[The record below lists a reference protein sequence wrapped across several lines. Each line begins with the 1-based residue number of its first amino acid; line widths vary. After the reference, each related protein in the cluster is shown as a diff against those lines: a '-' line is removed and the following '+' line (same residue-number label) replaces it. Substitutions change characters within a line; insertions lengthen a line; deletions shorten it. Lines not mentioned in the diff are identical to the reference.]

1 MGDILQLARP
11 ELRELKP
18 YSPGGYE
25 SGLVRLNANESPWR
39 IPSDNTERGL
49 NFYPPPRPLP
59 LRRLLAEHYGVIEE
73 KILVTR
79 GSTEA
84 IDLLIRGFCAAGKDQ
99 LLTCPP
105 TFDMYRLY
113 AGIQNAEVLEVP
125 LLREKGFAIDP
136 ESIVDRV
143 TERTKIIFLCSP
155 NNPTGQSIE
164 HGDIEF
170 ICQTVQEKT
179 LVVLD
184 EAYQE
189 FSDKQDFSALEEKY
203 ENVLRLRT
211 LSKFISLAGVRC
223 GAVIA
228 EPRLIDFLS
237 SILPP
242 YSFPTPSI
250 ELVLKAFD
258 KRSLNIGNERVQML
272 RTERAWLKK
281 ELMNVSD
288 VKKVWPSD
296 ANFIFVETSNA
307 KNFQETARQANVLVR
322 TFPDQPAL
330 KNFVRI
336 TVGRREDNNKLLQ
349 AF

>member
-1 MGDILQLARP
+1 MVDILQLARP
-11 ELRELKP
+11 ELRKLKP

-25 SGLVRLNANESPWR
+25 SDLVRLNANESPWR
-39 IPSDNTERGL
+39 IPGDNTERGL
-49 NFYPPPRPLP
+49 NFYPPPRPLL
-59 LRRLLAEHYGVIEE
+59 LRKLLADHYGVIEE

-113 AGIQNAEVLEVP
+113 AGIQNVEVLEVP
-125 LLREKGFAIDP
+125 LLREKGFIIDSR
-136 ESIVDRV
+136 SIVERV
-143 TERTKIIFLCSP
+143 TERTKVIFLCSP

-164 HGDIEF
+164 HEDIEF
-170 ICQTVQEKT
+170 ICQAVQKKS

-189 FSDKQDFSALEEKY
+189 FSDKQDFSVLEEKY

-228 EPRLIDFLS
+228 EPKLIDFLS

-272 RTERAWLKK
+272 RAERAWLKK
-281 ELMNVSD
+281 KLMNISD
-288 VKKVWPSD
+288 IKKVWPSD
-296 ANFIFVETSNA
+296 ANFIFIETSNA
-307 KNFQETARQANVLVR
+307 EKFKETARQANVLVR
-322 TFPDQPAL
+322 TFPDQPEL
-330 KNFVRI
+330 QNCVRI

>member
-1 MGDILQLARP
+1 LL
-11 ELRELKP
+11 LRK
-18 YSPGGYE
+18 
-25 SGLVRLNANESPWR
+25 
-39 IPSDNTERGL
+39 
-49 NFYPPPRPLP
+49 
-59 LRRLLAEHYGVIEE
+59 LLAEHYGVIEE

-113 AGIQNAEVLEVP
+113 AGIQNVEVLEVP
-125 LLREKGFAIDP
+125 LLREKGFAINSK
-136 ESIVDRV
+136 SIVERV
-143 TERTKIIFLCSP
+143 TEKTKIIFLCSP

-164 HGDIEF
+164 HKDIEF
-170 ICQTVQEKT
+170 ICQAVQEKT

-211 LSKFISLAGVRC
+211 LSKFISLAGIRC
-223 GAVIA
+223 GVVIA
-228 EPRLIDFLS
+228 EPKLINFLG

-250 ELVLKAFD
+250 ELALKALD
-258 KRSLNIGNERVQML
+258 KKSLTTGKERIQVL
-272 RTERAWLKK
+272 RAERTRLKK

-288 VKKVWPSD
+288 IKKVWPSD

-307 KNFQETARQANVLVR
+307 ENFQKKARQANILIR

-330 KNFVRI
+330 QNCVRI

>member
-1 MGDILQLARP
+1 MVDILQLARP

-49 NFYPPPRPLP
+49 NFYPPPRPLL

-125 LLREKGFAIDP
+125 LLREKGFVIDP
-136 ESIVDRV
+136 KSIIDRV

-170 ICQTVQEKT
+170 ICQAVQEKT

-228 EPRLIDFLS
+228 EPKLIDFLS

-258 KRSLNIGNERVQML
+258 KRSLNIGKERIQIL

-296 ANFIFVETSNA
+296 ANFIFVETLNA

>member
-1 MGDILQLARP
+1 MVDILQLARP
-11 ELRELKP
+11 ELRKLKP

-25 SGLVRLNANESPWR
+25 SDLVRLNANESPWR
-39 IPSDNTERGL
+39 IPGDNTERGL
-49 NFYPPPRPLP
+49 NFYPPPRPLL
-59 LRRLLAEHYGVIEE
+59 LRKLLADHYGVIEE

-113 AGIQNAEVLEVP
+113 AGIQNVEVLEVP
-125 LLREKGFAIDP
+125 LLREKGFIIDSR
-136 ESIVDRV
+136 SIVERV
-143 TERTKIIFLCSP
+143 TERTKVIFLCSP

-164 HGDIEF
+164 HEDIEF
-170 ICQTVQEKT
+170 ICQAVQKKS

-189 FSDKQDFSALEEKY
+189 FSDKQDFSVLEEKY

-228 EPRLIDFLS
+228 EPKLIDFLS

-272 RTERAWLKK
+272 RAERAWLKK
-281 ELMNVSD
+281 KLMNVSD
-288 VKKVWPSD
+288 IKKVWPSD
-296 ANFIFVETSNA
+296 ANFIFIETSNA
-307 KNFQETARQANVLVR
+307 EKFKETARQANVLVR
-322 TFPDQPAL
+322 TFPDQPEL
-330 KNFVRI
+330 QNCVRI

>member
-1 MGDILQLARP
+1 MADILQLARP
-11 ELRELKP
+11 ELRNLKP
-18 YSPGGYE
+18 YSPGGCE

-39 IPSDNTERGL
+39 IPDDNTERGL
-49 NFYPPPRPLP
+49 NFYPPPRPLL
-59 LRRLLAEHYGVIEE
+59 LRKLLAEHYGVIEE

-113 AGIQNAEVLEVP
+113 AGIQNVEVLEVP
-125 LLREKGFAIDP
+125 LLREKGFAINSK
-136 ESIVDRV
+136 SIVERV
-143 TERTKIIFLCSP
+143 TEKTKIIFLCSP

-164 HGDIEF
+164 HKDIEF
-170 ICQTVQEKT
+170 ICQAVQEKT

-211 LSKFISLAGVRC
+211 LSKFISLAGIRC
-223 GAVIA
+223 GVVIA
-228 EPRLIDFLS
+228 EPKLINFLG

-250 ELVLKAFD
+250 ELALKALD
-258 KRSLNIGNERVQML
+258 KKSLTTGKERIQVL
-272 RTERAWLKK
+272 RAERTRLKK

-288 VKKVWPSD
+288 IKKVWPSD

-307 KNFQETARQANVLVR
+307 ENFQKKARQANILIR

-330 KNFVRI
+330 QNCVRI

>member
-1 MGDILQLARP
+1 MVDILQLARP
-11 ELRELKP
+11 ELRKLKP

-25 SGLVRLNANESPWR
+25 SDLVRLNANESPWR
-39 IPSDNTERGL
+39 IPGDNTERGL
-49 NFYPPPRPLP
+49 NFYPPPRPLL
-59 LRRLLAEHYGVIEE
+59 LRKLLADHYGVIEE

-113 AGIQNAEVLEVP
+113 AGIQNVEVLEVP
-125 LLREKGFAIDP
+125 LLREKGFIIDSR
-136 ESIVDRV
+136 SIVERV
-143 TERTKIIFLCSP
+143 TERTKVIFLCSP

-164 HGDIEF
+164 HEDIEF
-170 ICQTVQEKT
+170 ICQAVQKKS

-189 FSDKQDFSALEEKY
+189 FSDKQDFSVLEEKY

-228 EPRLIDFLS
+228 EPKLIDFLS

-272 RTERAWLKK
+272 RAERAWLKK
-281 ELMNVSD
+281 KLMNVSD
-288 VKKVWPSD
+288 IKKVWPSD
-296 ANFIFVETSNA
+296 ANFIFIETSNA
-307 KNFQETARQANVLVR
+307 EKFKETVRQANVLVR
-322 TFPDQPAL
+322 TFPDQPEL
-330 KNFVRI
+330 QNCVRI

>member
-1 MGDILQLARP
+1 MVDILQLARP
-11 ELRELKP
+11 ELRKLKP

-25 SGLVRLNANESPWR
+25 SDLVRLNANESPWR
-39 IPSDNTERGL
+39 IPGDNTERGL
-49 NFYPPPRPLP
+49 NFYPPPRPLL
-59 LRRLLAEHYGVIEE
+59 LRKLLADHYGVIEE

-113 AGIQNAEVLEVP
+113 AGIQNVEVLEVP
-125 LLREKGFAIDP
+125 LLREKGFIIDSR
-136 ESIVDRV
+136 SIVERV
-143 TERTKIIFLCSP
+143 TKRTKVIFLCSP

-164 HGDIEF
+164 HEDIEF
-170 ICQTVQEKT
+170 ICQAVQKKS

-189 FSDKQDFSALEEKY
+189 FSDKQDFSVLEEKY

-228 EPRLIDFLS
+228 EPKLIDFLS

-258 KRSLNIGNERVQML
+258 KRSLNIGEERVQML
-272 RTERAWLKK
+272 RAERAWLKK
-281 ELMNVSD
+281 KLINISD

-296 ANFIFVETSNA
+296 ANFIFIETSNA
-307 KNFQETARQANVLVR
+307 ENFKETARQANVLVR
-322 TFPDQPAL
+322 TFPDQPTL
-330 KNFVRI
+330 QNCVRI

>member
-1 MGDILQLARP
+1 VVDILQLARP
-11 ELRELKP
+11 ELRKLKP

-25 SGLVRLNANESPWR
+25 SDLVRLNANESPWR
-39 IPSDNTERGL
+39 IPGDNTERGL
-49 NFYPPPRPLP
+49 NFYPPPRPLL
-59 LRRLLAEHYGVIEE
+59 LRKLLADHYGVIEE

-113 AGIQNAEVLEVP
+113 AGIQNVEVLEVP
-125 LLREKGFAIDP
+125 LLREKGFIIDSR
-136 ESIVDRV
+136 SIVERV
-143 TERTKIIFLCSP
+143 TERTKVIFLCSP

-164 HGDIEF
+164 HEDIEF
-170 ICQTVQEKT
+170 ICQAVQKKS

-189 FSDKQDFSALEEKY
+189 FSDKQDFSVLEEKY

-228 EPRLIDFLS
+228 EPKLIDFLS

-272 RTERAWLKK
+272 RAERAWLKK
-281 ELMNVSD
+281 KLMNVSD
-288 VKKVWPSD
+288 IKKVWPSD
-296 ANFIFVETSNA
+296 ANFIFIETSNA
-307 KNFQETARQANVLVR
+307 EKFKETVRQANVLVR
-322 TFPDQPAL
+322 TFPDQPEL
-330 KNFVRI
+330 QNCVRI

>member
-1 MGDILQLARP
+1 MADILQLARP
-11 ELRELKP
+11 ELRKLKP
-18 YSPGGYE
+18 YSPGGCE

-39 IPSDNTERGL
+39 IPDDNTERGL
-49 NFYPPPRPLP
+49 NFYPPPRPLL
-59 LRRLLAEHYGVIEE
+59 LRKLLAEHYGVIEE

-113 AGIQNAEVLEVP
+113 AGIQNVEVLEVP
-125 LLREKGFAIDP
+125 LLREKGFAINSK
-136 ESIVDRV
+136 SIVERV
-143 TERTKIIFLCSP
+143 TEKTKIIFLCSP

-164 HGDIEF
+164 HKDIEF
-170 ICQTVQEKT
+170 ICQAVQEKT

-211 LSKFISLAGVRC
+211 LSKFISLAGIRC
-223 GAVIA
+223 GVVIA
-228 EPRLIDFLS
+228 EPKLINFLG

-250 ELVLKAFD
+250 ELALKALD
-258 KRSLNIGNERVQML
+258 KKSLTTGKERIQVL
-272 RTERAWLKK
+272 RAERTRLKK

-288 VKKVWPSD
+288 IKKVWPSD

-307 KNFQETARQANVLVR
+307 ENFQKKARQANILIR

-330 KNFVRI
+330 QNCVRI

>member
-1 MGDILQLARP
+1 MVDILQLARP

-49 NFYPPPRPLP
+49 NIYPPPRPLL

-125 LLREKGFAIDP
+125 LLREKGFIIDP
-136 ESIVDRV
+136 KSIVNRV

-170 ICQTVQEKT
+170 ICQAVQEKI

-223 GAVIA
+223 GVVIA
-228 EPRLIDFLS
+228 EPKLIDFLS
-237 SILPP
+237 CILPP

-258 KRSLNIGNERVQML
+258 KRSLNISNERVQML

-296 ANFIFVETSNA
+296 ANFIFVETLNA